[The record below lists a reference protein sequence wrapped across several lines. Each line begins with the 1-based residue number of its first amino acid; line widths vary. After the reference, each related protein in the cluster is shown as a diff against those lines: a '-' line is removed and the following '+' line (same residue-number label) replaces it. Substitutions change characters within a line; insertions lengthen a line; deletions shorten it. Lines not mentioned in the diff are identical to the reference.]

1 MYTLKPVL
9 QQITPT
15 DLQWVAICNWT
26 YGSQY
31 WGWYWRMGFCYPQ
44 DHAIWF
50 NAI

>member
-31 WGWYWRMGFCYPQ
+31 WGWYWRSGILLSTRSC
-44 DHAIWF
+44 
-50 NAI
+50 NL